1 MNKRDEFLK
10 TQKILRLST
19 IDKNNFPHI
28 TPVWYIFSGRKIY
41 IGTDTKSQKIKNLE
55 KNNHVSFCVDVG
67 VNAPNIYG
75 VMGQGIANIILEM
88 PKAKKIAK
96 KILLKY
102 FKTLENK
109 SAKELLED
117 TDCIIE
123 IIPQKYSKWSYWLT
137 NSSILFI
144 AESNISRLGR

>member
-1 MNKRDEFLK
+1 MNKKDEFLK

-28 TPVWYIFSGRKIY
+28 TPVWYRYSGKKIY
-41 IGTDTKSQKIKNLE
+41 IGTNSKNQKIKNIQ

-67 VNAPNIYG
+67 VNAPDIYG
-75 VMGQGIANIILEM
+75 VMGQGIANIILEI
-88 PKAKKIAK
+88 PKVETIAK

-109 SAKELLED
+109 SAKQLLDD
-117 TDCIIE
+117 TDCVIE
-123 IIPQKYSKWSYWLT
+123 IIPKKYSKWNY
-137 NSSILFI
+137 
-144 AESNISRLGR
+144 

>member
-19 IDKNNFPHI
+19 IGKNNFPHI
-28 TPVWYIFSGRKIY
+28 TPVWYRYTGKKMY
-41 IGTDTKSQKIKNLE
+41 IGTNTKSQKIKNLQ

-67 VNAPNIYG
+67 VNSPDIYG
-75 VMGQGIANIILEM
+75 VMGQGIANIISEM
-88 PKAKKIAK
+88 PKTKTIAK

-102 FKTLENK
+102 FKTLENE
-109 SAKELLED
+109 SAKKLLDD

-123 IIPQKYSKWSYWLT
+123 IIPQK
-137 NSSILFI
+137 
-144 AESNISRLGR
+144 ISVWDY